1 MVKPPCQQYNKQVVC
16 NWEGMNVPSWV
27 CTTPSYH
34 VGKTQLETEN
44 LMNPILYAIG
54 FTLAMCASL
63 FVGYSPDTPYYQQ
76 ALMLFAGFC
85 MGGVALCVI
94 ENLDE

>member
-1 MVKPPCQQYNKQVVC
+1 
-16 NWEGMNVPSWV
+16 
-27 CTTPSYH
+27 
-34 VGKTQLETEN
+34 
-44 LMNPILYAIG
+44 MNPIFYAIG

-85 MGGVALCVI
+85 MGGVAVCVI
-94 ENLDE
+94 ENLDDE